1 MPSITFDLE
10 TVTPLFLSGADQTTA
25 ELRPPA
31 FRGALRYWFRAIA
44 ASIASENKIREWENK
59 VFGNT
64 DANGAVTIRVQAKQ
78 PISNCVLKRDQDLPG
93 LIYLFFSAYG
103 DSKRDPRGCFPPGS
117 HFKVILQT
125 RLNREEDQQCLK
137 LAVSAMWLLIHLGG
151 IGSRSNRGGGN
162 LKIRDQ
168 FQPLNL
174 GLEFKIQSANIQLL
188 SQELSQ
194 GIRSVKELYQEII
207 APNQTPQLIAPTQ
220 FDILHSQTSSIY
232 LWRSN
237 DAKNNDYWDT
247 LLDAFGVHYQ
257 NFRSRYKNARQDDYQ
272 EIKEWLKTG
281 GTSSIT
287 TVKRAAFGLPI
298 QFRFRSLNNQSAFV
312 EATGKINR
320 STSPMHIKVIELSN
334 SKKVVSV
341 VHFKTSLLPNTQT
354 NTQKLLIKSKS
365 VGKNMTCTAPSQN
378 IIDEFIESLN
388 LISVDL

>member
-10 TVTPLFLSGADQTTA
+10 TVTPLFLAGADQTTA

-44 ASIASENKIREWENK
+44 ASIASPNIVRTWEDK

-64 DANGAVTIRVQAKQ
+64 DGGGAVTIRVPKQ
-78 PISNCVLKRDQDLPG
+78 PISKCPFKEGQGFPG
-93 LIYLFFSAYG
+93 LIYLFFSTYG
-103 DSKRDPRGCFPPGS
+103 DNKRKQRGYFPPSS

-137 LAVSAMWLLIHLGG
+137 LAIGAMWLLIHLGG

-162 LKIRDQ
+162 LKVRDQ
-168 FQPLNL
+168 CQPLNL
-174 GLEFKIQSANIQLL
+174 GLEFKIQSADTRSL

-207 APNQTPQLIAPTQ
+207 APNQTPQVSAPTQ

-232 LWRSN
+232 LWQSN
-237 DAKNNDYWDT
+237 TTKKNDCWNT
-247 LLDAFGVHYQ
+247 LLDDFGVHYQ
-257 NFRSRYKNARQDDYQ
+257 SFRSRYKNARQDDYQ
-272 EIKEWLKTG
+272 EIKEWLKSKG
-281 GTSSIT
+281 GSSIT

-312 EATGKINR
+312 KATGKINR
-320 STSPMHIKVIELSN
+320 STSPIHIKVIELSN
-334 SKKVVSV
+334 NEKVVV
-341 VHFKTSLLPNTQT
+341 IVHFKTSLLPNAQT
-354 NTQKLLIKSKS
+354 LLVSSNSASKPTS
-365 VGKNMTCTAPSQN
+365 CTAPNQN
-378 IIDEFIESLN
+378 IIDREFIPSLHPTTVN
-388 LISVDL
+388 LP